1 MSDPFATPTR
11 AAPATPQGATP
22 EGRTEGKLREVVN
35 ALNDVATARKNEAVA
50 LQQQLDQLA
59 GAYSAVCREKDTLAE
74 ELAQARVLIGR
85 LEAAA
90 AANVRPPA
98 RATEVAEPVAPAA
111 PPPAAAKAPAPAH
124 APAADPAARAGAA
137 LAARKKRHAPPSLA
151 VVRAAGLCTAAVLFL
166 VSMGLGG
173 ATEAGTIPRHL
184 ALVRVGD
191 PSRELVMD
199 EAVADPL
206 YGAAAEHVAEHFTGG
221 AVALLGELIE
231 AGHAVSPPKTWRAVA
246 ALCDGLAPGDYP
258 NAGRNATDA
267 SAAVAAQCWA
277 CDEVVW
283 EGESAATWLL
293 RLALQLGFLATCGFY
308 GHLVLAKV
316 KEMSGAG
323 EAEAGAAAAAGL
335 PEHLPMVM
343 MPAGAEKTLTAVW
356 AAEHGGATERPLKVD
371 GASPRGE
378 ALRWCEVTLQFDDAD
393 AAPPL
398 PAAAVRAALLGGP
411 VPDLQTVY
419 IGASLTSGAV
429 REVVFDQ
436 SHSGAHTLAA
446 ADPIG
451 ASAVVPGD
459 KLVVTSGRPTLWV
472 NAEGHLLAERNANEG
487 TRYKTVAPGA
497 YALRRGRRQDAYAE
511 REGVL
516 M

>member
-231 AGHAVSPPKTWRAVA
+231 ADARRSRCSPATAASSISTRTAIASVSSA
-246 ALCDGLAPGDYP
+246 ACEA
-258 NAGRNATDA
+258 A
-267 SAAVAAQCWA
+267 SAADPAASCA
-277 CDEVVW
+277 CPRHRDHPLAPQPRPAPRAPR
-283 EGESAATWLL
+283 SPLRWLSPPPSPRLSL
-293 RLALQLGFLATCGFY
+293 RLSRTK
-308 GHLVLAKV
+308 GHLVQA
-316 KEMSGAG
+316 
-323 EAEAGAAAAAGL
+323 
-335 PEHLPMVM
+335 
-343 MPAGAEKTLTAVW
+343 
-356 AAEHGGATERPLKVD
+356 
-371 GASPRGE
+371 
-378 ALRWCEVTLQFDDAD
+378 CC
-393 AAPPL
+393 
-398 PAAAVRAALLGGP
+398 
-411 VPDLQTVY
+411 
-419 IGASLTSGAV
+419 
-429 REVVFDQ
+429 
-436 SHSGAHTLAA
+436 
-446 ADPIG
+446 
-451 ASAVVPGD
+451 
-459 KLVVTSGRPTLWV
+459 
-472 NAEGHLLAERNANEG
+472 
-487 TRYKTVAPGA
+487 
-497 YALRRGRRQDAYAE
+497 
-511 REGVL
+511 
-516 M
+516 